1 MDEAETLHA
10 GHRWSDAD
18 DTADA
23 VAAAAVAAADAAAA
37 AEHTCLLAAGD
48 VMQL

>member
-1 MDEAETLHA
+1 MDVAETLHA

-23 VAAAAVAAADAAAA
+23 ATAAAVAAAAA